1 MANVFIDGG
10 HTMSQ
15 DLLPEKTWQHGG
27 LTPSG
32 EVPDASV
39 LDLSVNINPY
49 GPDPELCN
57 YLRLQAFDQYPDP
70 QQTALRKGLA
80 LLHRT
85 DPAGILIGN
94 GANELFWAAARAFLK
109 PDDRWISI
117 EPNYSEFARAA
128 AATRARQIDLQA
140 LPENHFQWQK
150 SDLERLIVQH
160 QPRWIMSSNPCSP
173 TGFFQDPNIW
183 LQLAEAYPDIL
194 FGLDH
199 SFLSLSRHWQSAN
212 RQWPVNVIRFQS
224 LTKDFAIAGLRLGYV
239 LGNPSLIQAMQEQM
253 PTWSVNSLAQAAGLW
268 ITRHHD
274 SLDSSRSQLLRD
286 HTAMEL
292 ALRSRK
298 IHYIPSSTV
307 FTLFQAADAEAL
319 RKRLWDRHR
328 ILLRSGAS
336 YGFSDWLRIAAR
348 PPSVMQYFWKAFDVE
363 SLCKH

>member
-1 MANVFIDGG
+1 MASFFITGG
-10 HTMSQ
+10 LAMSYEM
-15 DLLPEKTWQHGG
+15 LSAKSWQHGG

-57 YLRLQAFDQYPDP
+57 YLRFQPFDQYPDP
-70 QQTALRKGLA
+70 QQTAVRQGLA
-80 LLHRT
+80 RLHQT

-109 PDDRWISI
+109 PDDRWLSI

-128 AATRARQIDLQA
+128 AATRARQIDLRA
-140 LPENHFQWQK
+140 LPEKNFQWQIQE
-150 SDLERLIVQH
+150 LEQLIDQH

-173 TGFFQDPNIW
+173 TGFFQDPDLW
-183 LQLAEAYPDIL
+183 LQLAVAYPDIL

-199 SFLSLSRHWQSAN
+199 SFLSLSRHWQSGD

-224 LTKDFAIAGLRLGYV
+224 LTKDFAIAGLRLGYA
-239 LGNPSLIQAMQEQM
+239 LGHPSWIQAMQEQL

-274 SLDSSRSQLLRD
+274 SLNSSRQQVLQD

-292 ALRSRK
+292 ELRSRK

-307 FTLFQAADAEAL
+307 YSLFQPRDAEAL
-319 RKRLWDRHR
+319 RQRLWDRQR
-328 ILLRSGAS
+328 ILVRSAAS
-336 YGFSDWLRIAAR
+336 YGLPDWLRIAAR
-348 PPSVMQYFWKAFDVE
+348 PPSVMQYFWQALDEEF
-363 SLCKH
+363 LCKH